1 MGFSILLFT
10 SEYDEFKKM
19 LWHHTEP
26 RLNATLTFT
35 LHDKTTS
42 NATNFWLFFDVAYVS
57 PFKFCSVMSYQQ
69 QQRDMYATCD
79 TYATIFRRLNA
90 TFFRTLLLC
99 PLVKNLAREARPHE
113 SGAWLAVCF
122 FMVFLV
128 FNWFY
133 AFFRQHILCIG
144 VKPI

>member
-1 MGFSILLFT
+1 MVHLGLSRPVVFYYILIRQDLTFRVRC
-10 SEYDEFKKM
+10 EYG
-19 LWHHTEP
+19 LYHGEP

-35 LHDKTTS
+35 LHDKATS

-90 TFFRTLLLC
+90 TFLRTQLPS
-99 PLVKNLAREARPHE
+99 PLVNNLI
-113 SGAWLAVCF
+113 
-122 FMVFLV
+122 VFLG
-128 FNWFY
+128 FPPPLSPSIPQFSGMW
-133 AFFRQHILCIG
+133 AFH
-144 VKPI
+144 

>member
-1 MGFSILLFT
+1 MTVYPILFLFMET
-10 SEYDEFKKM
+10 
-19 LWHHTEP
+19 
-26 RLNATLTFT
+26 RLNVTKTFT

-90 TFFRTLLLC
+90 TFLRTQL
-99 PLVKNLAREARPHE
+99 PL
-113 SGAWLAVCF
+113 
-122 FMVFLV
+122 
-128 FNWFY
+128 
-133 AFFRQHILCIG
+133 
-144 VKPI
+144 

>member
-1 MGFSILLFT
+1 MGYF
-10 SEYDEFKKM
+10 FKHMVSGPSFIK
-19 LWHHTEP
+19 EP

-35 LHDKTTS
+35 LHDKATS
-42 NATNFWLFFDVAYVS
+42 NATNFWLFFVVAYVS
-57 PFKFCSVMSYQQ
+57 PFKFCSVKSDQQ

-79 TYATIFRRLNA
+79 IFVTSFRRLNA

-113 SGAWLAVCF
+113 PGAWLAVCF
-122 FMVFLV
+122 FMFFLV

-133 AFFRQHILCIG
+133 AFFRHWGETYIMWAFH
-144 VKPI
+144 